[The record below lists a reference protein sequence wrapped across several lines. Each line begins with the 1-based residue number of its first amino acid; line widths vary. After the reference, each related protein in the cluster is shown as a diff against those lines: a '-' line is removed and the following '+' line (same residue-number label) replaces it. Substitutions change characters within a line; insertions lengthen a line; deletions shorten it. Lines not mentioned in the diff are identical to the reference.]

1 MSMSGITWLRATDPP
16 DALPP
21 TQFALLEPN
30 GLLAVG
36 GALTPEW
43 LVHAY
48 LRGIFPWYSD
58 GQPILWWTPDPRSV
72 LFPEEFHVSRSLA
85 RTLRKAGYETRT
97 DSAFESVVAGCA
109 APRRGESGTWITRA
123 MHDSYVELHRRGLA
137 HSIET
142 WCAGRLVGGLYGV
155 ALGGVFFAES
165 MYYLERDASKV
176 AVARLVDECRERGIV
191 LIDCQMATR
200 HLQSLGARQLP
211 RLEFEALLARH
222 ARPAPRLWRT

>member
-1 MSMSGITWLRATDPP
+1 MSGITWIRATDPP
-16 DALPP
+16 EALPP
-21 TQFALLEPN
+21 TRVALAEPN

-48 LRGIFPWYSD
+48 LRGVFPWYSD
-58 GQPILWWTPDPRSV
+58 GQPILWWAPDPRFV
-72 LFPEEFHVSRSLA
+72 LFPGEFHLSRSLA
-85 RTLRKAGYETRT
+85 KTLRNAGYETRT
-97 DSAFESVVAGCA
+97 DSAFAAVVAGCA
-109 APRRGESGTWITRA
+109 APRHGESGTWITPA
-123 MHDSYVELHRRGLA
+123 MHDSYVELHHRGLA

-142 WCAGRLVGGLYGV
+142 WRSGRLVGGLYGV
-155 ALGGVFFAES
+155 ALGDVFFAES
-165 MYYLERDASKV
+165 MYHAERDASKV
-176 AVARLVDECRERGIV
+176 AIARLVDECRERGIV

-222 ARPAPRLWRT
+222 ARPVPQLWRT